1 MIFSSR
7 RLNCRFVHRTTH
19 NEGWKRRFCHTL
31 HCTALHFFFQNNLL
45 YPALKHQISIAKN
58 YINYITLSPD
68 SDDACALAYDPRNVL
83 HRKMK
88 VTFVPNVSMEA
99 TNGRNHSFFPTCWLT
114 IAAKWKAAIDNRT
127 SIIWGLIFVT
137 NTIGFSP
144 WFIFSGSQTQGTKA
158 LLRNI
163 LIGCS

>member
-19 NEGWKRRFCHTL
+19 NAGWKRRFCYTL
-31 HCTALHFFFQNNLL
+31 HCTALHFFQNNLL
-45 YPALKHQISIAKN
+45 YPALKHQVSIAKT
-58 YINYITLSPD
+58 YIILITLSPD
-68 SDDACALAYDPRNVL
+68 SGDACALTYDPRNIL

-88 VTFVPNVSMEA
+88 VTFVPNFSIEA
-99 TNGRNHSFFPTCWLT
+99 NGRTHSFFSPTCWLT
-114 IAAKWKAAIDNRT
+114 IVAKCKAAIDNRT

-137 NTIGFSP
+137 NTVGFFP
-144 WFIFSGSQTQGTKA
+144 GLYFLDAKTWGTKT